1 MFLSYF
7 FLNSISILFSILGGY
22 MIYSYQPL
30 VPTTTP
36 RSGRCRGL
44 RLGSR
49 PTFRSDTYWET
60 LPMPYPMSYL
70 LPIQSASASTR
81 HLPIVPDRVVSFP
94 VLLQRSFQV
103 QLRLSLPVLLCIFPG
118 SVAKKHTL
126 RFK

>member
-1 MFLSYF
+1 
-7 FLNSISILFSILGGY
+7 

-70 LPIQSASASTR
+70 LPIQSASASTT
-81 HLPIVPDRVVSFP
+81 PTKPCTTSDRVELES
-94 VLLQRSFQV
+94 R
-103 QLRLSLPVLLCIFPG
+103 
-118 SVAKKHTL
+118 
-126 RFK
+126 